1 MSNKLNFSE
10 LTLVARNIAIIA
22 GHEIMKFYS
31 PNISYR
37 NKNDQSPV
45 TEADEA
51 SDKIITSELKSTFPE
66 IKVISE
72 ESFDENN
79 IDQTHLSDEL
89 FWLVDPLDGTKE
101 FISGNGEFT
110 VNIALIKQGKPLLGV
125 IYIPYQKYC
134 YVGEIGSGAVIWNEE
149 EDPKIIS
156 ARTPPFK
163 GPVVLASRSHL
174 NSRTEEWIRLSKPSA
189 IINAGSAL
197 KFALLAK
204 GEADL
209 YPRFSPTME
218 WDTAAGHAILLAAGG
233 SISLLDGQELA
244 YGKKSFLNPEF
255 IGRGKPTE

>member
-110 VNIALIKQGKPLLGV
+110 VNIALIKQGKPL
-125 IYIPYQKYC
+125 
-134 YVGEIGSGAVIWNEE
+134 
-149 EDPKIIS
+149 
-156 ARTPPFK
+156 
-163 GPVVLASRSHL
+163 
-174 NSRTEEWIRLSKPSA
+174 
-189 IINAGSAL
+189 
-197 KFALLAK
+197 
-204 GEADL
+204 
-209 YPRFSPTME
+209 
-218 WDTAAGHAILLAAGG
+218 
-233 SISLLDGQELA
+233 
-244 YGKKSFLNPEF
+244 
-255 IGRGKPTE
+255 